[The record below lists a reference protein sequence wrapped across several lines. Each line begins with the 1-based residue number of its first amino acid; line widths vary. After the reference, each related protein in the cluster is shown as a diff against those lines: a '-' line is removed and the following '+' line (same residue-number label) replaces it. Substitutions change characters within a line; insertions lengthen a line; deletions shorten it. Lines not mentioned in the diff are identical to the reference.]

1 MDISPF
7 LNNASL
13 LLALSILSTYLRYRW
28 VKEFRLKELILG
40 VLYGL
45 FTVIAMLMPMT
56 LTPGAFFDG
65 RSIILGLAGLFESP
79 FVALVAVFMGSAYRI
94 YLGGIGAFTG
104 VGSIVISA
112 CAGLLFKQLVAR
124 KKVHLNPWTLLAFGF
139 TIHLLLI
146 FWFFTFPPDLAL
158 RIIKTI
164 AFPYLVIFTIT
175 TMVIGL
181 FMLSQQHRLII
192 EKNLA
197 ESEKKYRDLVETMLE
212 GIWMVDQNEVTTF
225 VNPTMAAMLGYS
237 PEEMIGQ
244 SILSFLKKGYHNK
257 LQQFFE
263 RRKQGLTDR
272 YDIECLHKD
281 GHSVSFSVATT
292 PIYDMKG
299 DFAGSLAAMQ
309 DITDRKKAE
318 QLLERQSK
326 HLEEMVEERTND
338 LLEAQTQ
345 LMRAEKMVTLG
356 ELAGSVGHEL
366 RNPLAVIRNSVY
378 LLKTVKNDE
387 SKRNEYTNLIE
398 QETRNASQII
408 TDLLDYSRIQP
419 LKPISCD
426 AADLVAEV
434 IERNP
439 PPANIKLV
447 SQISRG
453 LPKILVNPQQ
463 IGQILVN
470 LVINAYEA
478 MPQGGTLE
486 IAAEKKKDKI
496 LITIKDSGVGILKK
510 DFPKLFEPLFTT
522 KPRGIGLGLAI
533 SRRLTDLNHSEI
545 SVKSQVEKG
554 TTFSLALPI
563 THDQPKSV

>member
-1 MDISPF
+1 MEISPF

-28 VKEFRLKELILG
+28 VKEFRLKEPILG

-45 FTVIAMLMPMT
+45 FTVIAMFMPMT
-56 LTPGAFFDG
+56 LTPGVFFDG

-79 FVALVAVFMGSAYRI
+79 FVALIAVFMGSAYRI
-94 YLGGIGAFTG
+94 HLGGIGAFTG
-104 VGSIVISA
+104 VGSMVISA
-112 CAGLLFKQLVAR
+112 CAGLLLKELVAR
-124 KKVHLNPWTLLAFGF
+124 KKVRLNPWTLLAFGF

-146 FWFFTFPPDLAL
+146 FWFFTFPLDLAL

-175 TMVIGL
+175 TMMIGL
-181 FMLSQQHRLII
+181 FMLSQQQRLVI

-197 ESEKKYRDLVETMLE
+197 ESEKKYRELVDTMME
-212 GIWMVDQNEVTTF
+212 GIWMVDQNELTTF

-237 PEEMIGQ
+237 PEEIIGQ
-244 SILSFLKKGYHNK
+244 SILSFLKKGLHNK

-263 RRKQGLTDR
+263 RRKQGLSDR

-292 PIYDMKG
+292 PIYDTKG
-299 DFAGSLAAMQ
+299 GFAGSLAAMQ

-326 HLEEMVEERTND
+326 HLEEMVEERTKD

-378 LLKTVKNDE
+378 LLKTAKNDE

-398 QETRNASQII
+398 LETHNASQII

-453 LPKILVNPQQ
+453 LPKIMVNPQQ

-478 MPQGGTLE
+478 MPQGGPLE

-496 LITIKDSGVGILKK
+496 FITIKDSGVGILKK

-533 SRRLTDLNHSEI
+533 SRRLADLNHSEI

-554 TTFSLALPI
+554 TTFSLAMPI
-563 THDQPKSV
+563 TLDQPKSV